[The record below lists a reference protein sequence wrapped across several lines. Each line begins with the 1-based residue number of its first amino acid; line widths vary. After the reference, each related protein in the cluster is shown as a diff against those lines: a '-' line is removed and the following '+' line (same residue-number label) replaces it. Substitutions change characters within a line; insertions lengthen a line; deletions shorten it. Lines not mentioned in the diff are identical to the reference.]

1 MFRGH
6 HSERVTVPCWLSGR
20 LFTVKLVLLH
30 PLPLDGSVFGDSV
43 RGLGDECF
51 TPTLYGLGDDI
62 ESWARSVLDT
72 VGGGP
77 LVVVGN
83 SIGGSCAIE
92 LARLAPTR
100 VRALVLS
107 GAKPDH
113 RPQPDVRDQALRTLE
128 VEGLRSAWDR
138 YWLPLFGPLTAP
150 EAIER
155 ARRVAEER
163 GVASIANGVRV
174 FHSRPDRAAFL
185 ASWPGR
191 VFVVS
196 GRHDLYP
203 DRSRALAAVL
213 PSASFHL
220 IAHAGHYVPIER
232 PDDFA
237 DVVATAVAGAE
248 AGL

>member
-1 MFRGH
+1 M
-6 HSERVTVPCWLSGR
+6 
-20 LFTVKLVLLH
+20 KLVLLH

-43 RGLGDECF
+43 RQLGDECF

-62 ESWARSVLDT
+62 GSWAQAVLET

-113 RPQPDVRDQALRTLE
+113 RPEPDLRDQALRTLE

-138 YWLPLFGPLTAP
+138 YWLPLFGPLTTP
-150 EAIER
+150 EVIER
-155 ARRVAEER
+155 ARRAADEQ
-163 GVASIANGVRV
+163 GVESIANGVRV
-174 FHSRPDRAAFL
+174 FHGRPDRASFL

-196 GRHDLYP
+196 GQHDLYP
-203 DRSRALAAVL
+203 ERSRALAAAL

-237 DVVATAVAGAE
+237 EVVATALAE
-248 AGL
+248 AVVGP

>member
-1 MFRGH
+1 M
-6 HSERVTVPCWLSGR
+6 
-20 LFTVKLVLLH
+20 KLVLLH

-43 RGLGDECF
+43 RRLGDECF
-51 TPTLYGLGDDI
+51 TPTLYDLGDDI
-62 ESWARSVLDT
+62 ESWARAVLDT

-92 LARLAPTR
+92 LARLVPTR

-113 RPQPDVRDQALRTLE
+113 RPEPDLRDLALRTLE
-128 VEGLRSAWDR
+128 VDGLRSAWDR
-138 YWLPLFGPLTAP
+138 YWLPLFGPRTAP
-150 EAIER
+150 EVIER
-155 ARRVAEER
+155 AWRVANER

-196 GRHDLYP
+196 GQHDLYP
-203 DRSRALAAVL
+203 DRSRALAAAL

-220 IAHAGHYVPIER
+220 IDHAGHYVPIER
-232 PDDFA
+232 PDDFTS
-237 DVVATAVAGAE
+237 VVATALAEAVAGC
-248 AGL
+248 